1 MKEKYAPGQKVFLG
15 GGGKHLIKEATIIKY
30 SGGFYIIRFENGGG
44 TRVRESRLFFTKEEA
59 EAAIQNRT
67 RKSWL

>member
-1 MKEKYAPGQKVFLG
+1 MAGKYHPGDIIYIISAGNQ
-15 GGGKHLIKEATIIKY
+15 IEEAKILKY

>member
-1 MKEKYAPGQKVFLG
+1 M
-15 GGGKHLIKEATIIKY
+15 IKEATIIKY
-30 SGGFYIIRFENGGG
+30 SGGFYTIRFDNDGG
-44 TRVRESRLFFTKEEA
+44 TRVRESRLFSTKEEA